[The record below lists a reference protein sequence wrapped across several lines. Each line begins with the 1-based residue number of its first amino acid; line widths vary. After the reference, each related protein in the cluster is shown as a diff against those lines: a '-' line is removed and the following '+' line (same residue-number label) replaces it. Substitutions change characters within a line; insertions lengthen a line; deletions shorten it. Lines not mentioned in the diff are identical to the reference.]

1 MEMMTVQMTIPS
13 GMVPYVSDTDDDH
26 LFRRNAMMIYLL
38 IQNLTIS
45 HGRAAEILG
54 VNKTDL
60 IEFYDSMGI
69 PYLNQ
74 GEDELMEDIETL
86 NNVLEVLDNE

>member
-1 MEMMTVQMTIPS
+1 MEMMTIQMDIPS
-13 GMVPYVSDTDDDH
+13 GMVPYVSDTDDDY
-26 LFRRNAMMIYLL
+26 LFRRNAMMIYPL

-69 PYLNQ
+69 PYLDQ
-74 GEDELMEDIETL
+74 REEELLEDIETL